1 MALYKDY
8 AIVLDTKRTPRIAL
22 QNIVAGETGNR
33 LYIMLKND
41 GTTVS
46 LASAT
51 HRVCLRVDS
60 ALGTRRQDSSVD
72 DSGISFNNGQ
82 AIIILSK
89 DSYTSGLNRCTLEV
103 YTTESETNDTL
114 ICSAEFQFTAKANPT
129 GVNVGTMYP
138 SLIALEQQLLE
149 TMSTCETVTA
159 AALACVRDYAAAVA
173 AANVY
178 YIQVENVTWDG
189 DQFQTTAK
197 NPSKVH
203 TAYTQGNRLMLS
215 VWDADA
221 ETEYTFIEGARDAT
235 TDEALCYCLA
245 GQGVCRIEL
254 YGSDV
259 QIGGTI

>member
-8 AIVLDTKRTPRIAL
+8 AIVLDTKRTPRISL

-33 LYIMLKND
+33 LFIMLKND

-46 LASAT
+46 LASET

-103 YTTESETNDTL
+103 YTTESETNDTF

-149 TMSTCETVTA
+149 TMSTCESVTA
-159 AALACVRDYAAAVA
+159 AALAVVRDYAAAIASANLYYVA
-173 AANVY
+173 TDTP
-178 YIQVENVTWDG
+178 TWDG
-189 DQFQTTAK
+189 SNFEAYALFS
-197 NPSKVH
+197 SKVK
-203 TAYTQGNRLMLS
+203 TAYTSGNRLIVS
-215 VWDADA
+215 VWDADH
-221 ETEYTFIEGARDAT
+221 ETEYTFIEGTRDAT
-235 TDEALCYCLA
+235 TDEVTCYGLN
-245 GQGVCRIEL
+245 GQGSCLIVL
-254 YGSDV
+254 YGTDV
-259 QIGGTI
+259 RLVGTL